1 MLVYLDRDSM
11 LMSMS
16 RCDLTLAATTPRMV
30 PTFVH
35 MSPPRLIGEQD
46 EKCTD
51 FYQSSPL
58 MRFEDFQGVR
68 RLYKGVPY
76 VFIDILEEAFQ
87 GTWQMLSTTASLSS
101 TPPDVEKYH
110 MVQESSKV
118 ESAQYPQTALPFVVA
133 EACNVAGTIYYRATR
148 RKIPFED
155 PVNLDDSKRL
165 GAFLNSAGL
174 EVWRGI
180 PYIYLWV

>member
-1 MLVYLDRDSM
+1 MLAHLDREFI
-11 LMSMS
+11 LMCMC
-16 RCDLTLAATTPRMV
+16 RCDLTLAATTPLMV
-30 PTFVH
+30 PTFIH
-35 MSPPRLIGEQD
+35 MIPPRLTGEQD
-46 EKCTD
+46 DKCID

-58 MRFEDFQGVR
+58 MRFEDFQDVR
-68 RLYKGVPY
+68 RLYKGAPY

-87 GTWQMLSTTASLSS
+87 GTWQMLAPQGSLSS
-101 TPPDVEKYH
+101 TPRTVEKHH
-110 MVQESSKV
+110 MIDESSK
-118 ESAQYPQTALPFVVA
+118 EETAQYPRTALPFVVA

-165 GAFLNSAGL
+165 GAFLNSASL